1 MNMIGQVKMFEE
13 DVLAMVSIVLFLK
26 LCCIQL
32 KKFDSR
38 TFMTLD
44 DAVW

>member
-13 DVLAMVSIVLFLK
+13 DVLAMVTKVSFVLFLK

-32 KKFDSR
+32 KKFDSH
-38 TFMTLD
+38 TFHD
-44 DAVW
+44 VG